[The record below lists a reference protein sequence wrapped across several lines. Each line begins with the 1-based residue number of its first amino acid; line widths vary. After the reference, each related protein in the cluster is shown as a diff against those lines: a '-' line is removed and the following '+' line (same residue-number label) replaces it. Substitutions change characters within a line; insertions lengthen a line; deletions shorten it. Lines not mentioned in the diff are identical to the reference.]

1 MALFLCPKGH
11 WLIRAMRG
19 GVMQRLALLPGKG
32 DILSRE
38 RMAPVFSHKCKGS
51 CGTGAAGRAALGA
64 ARIKGDT
71 LFLEREYPPKPP
83 RERTRGLAPRPRCIG
98 SFRLEELR
106 GLRNRVRCTWLRHGS
121 LRFVT
126 TRNRALLR
134 EARVTI
140 VWRRTACWRHCCAHR
155 GTGAKNDRVSGRFL
169 LWESHRAPVRKLRC
183 GA

>member
-1 MALFLCPKGH
+1 MALFLCSKGH

-19 GVMQRLALLPGKG
+19 GVMQRLALLPQVRG
-32 DILSRE
+32 ILS
-38 RMAPVFSHKCKGS
+38 FSKES
-51 CGTGAAGRAALGA
+51 IPL
-64 ARIKGDT
+64 
-71 LFLEREYPPKPP
+71 KPP
-83 RERTRGLAPRPRCIG
+83 RERTRGLPPRPRCIG

-106 GLRNRVRCTWLRHGS
+106 GLRNLVRCTWLRHGS

-140 VWRRTACWRHCCAHR
+140 ARRRTACWRHCCAHR

>member
-1 MALFLCPKGH
+1 MRAIRKDGSFFVPKG
-11 WLIRAMRG
+11 A
-19 GVMQRLALLPGKG
+19 LADPR
-32 DILSRE
+32 DARTRE
-38 RMAPVFSHKCKGS
+38 SSAS
-51 CGTGAAGRAALGA
+51 GA
-64 ARIKGDT
+64 ARRRGILSFEKESIPLG
-71 LFLEREYPPKPP
+71 PP
-83 RERTRGLAPRPRCIG
+83 RERTRGLPPRPRCIG

-140 VWRRTACWRHCCAHR
+140 ARRRTACWRHCCARR